1 MPAVETS
8 VADLERDAYAIAWEE
23 FNKNETMTP
32 DEIMFG
38 PNRLRW
44 YIKLLC
50 EVGERD
56 PAKIANNALGML
68 REYEQILRS
77 RSRLQKGPPVAPAA

>member
-1 MPAVETS
+1 MRAGETGLD
-8 VADLERDAYAIAWEE
+8 DLQREAYAIAWEE
-23 FNKNETMTP
+23 FSRTAGSMTP
-32 DEIMFG
+32 DEQMFG

-44 YIKLLC
+44 YIQILC

-56 PAKIANNALGML
+56 PAKVASGALGML

-77 RSRLQKGPPVAPAA
+77 RARIAPAA

>member
-1 MPAVETS
+1 MRAGETGLD
-8 VADLERDAYAIAWEE
+8 DLQREAYTIAWEE
-23 FNKNETMTP
+23 FNRTTDSMTP
-32 DEIMFG
+32 DEQMFG

-44 YIKLLC
+44 YIRILC

-56 PAKIANNALGML
+56 PAKIASGAVGML

-77 RSRLQKGPPVAPAA
+77 RARTGSAPIAPAA